1 MADCEQGTHHRVH
14 PGVIVVEPGDVVLA
28 AQLEEAGEGGM
39 HHDDHNHTRC
49 HQCVLLAEGLAGVVL
64 IICGSW
70 VVGLVEA
77 AAQPWEQSGA
87 VEVGDSL
94 DLGVGEAARHRRGW
108 NPVHELLGH
117 P

>member
-1 MADCEQGTHHRVH
+1 
-14 PGVIVVEPGDVVLA
+14 
-28 AQLEEAGEGGM
+28 
-39 HHDDHNHTRC
+39 
-49 HQCVLLAEGLAGVVL
+49 VL